1 MDATTIKGY
10 IVNKN
15 VPDFLIFTGP
25 EWAVQKIYIDK
36 IAEVMQLDLKYI
48 ESISDIYGSLRAK
61 QFITNNSL
69 YIVRDDKD
77 IQTNEK
83 LQSEISSGILGNN
96 ILILLLTTVD
106 KRLKF
111 YKQYKD
117 TICEFDALKPAILK
131 KYIQKEIN
139 LSDKNCDKL
148 MEVCEYDYGRCLL
161 EIDKIERYHQGH
173 RLPADGYYDSVF
185 EDLLKDGTIY
195 QPPKDAIFDLV
206 DAILDRKVNDSFNLL
221 RQSYAVGE
229 ATMVMLSVLYNNTKA
244 VLQVQSCQSND
255 ISKSTGLTGWQ
266 IMNAKKHLNH
276 YCNGELVHI
285 MRLVRECEKG
295 IKTGQYEDSTVME
308 YILVNVL

>member
-48 ESISDIYGSLRAK
+48 ESISDIYSSLRAK

-111 YKQYKD
+111 YKTY
-117 TICEFDALKPAILK
+117 IERIVEFNSLKPAILK
-131 KYIQKEIN
+131 KYIQKEISLN
-139 LSDKNCDKL
+139 DRNIDKL
-148 MEVCEYDYGRCLL
+148 MEVCNYDYGQCLL
-161 EIDKIERYHQGH
+161 EIDKIRRY
-173 RLPADGYYDSVF
+173 
-185 EDLLKDGTIY
+185 T
-195 QPPKDAIFDLV
+195 DA
-206 DAILDRKVNDSFNLL
+206 RNM
-221 RQSYAVGE
+221 E
-229 ATMVMLSVLYNNTKA
+229 
-244 VLQVQSCQSND
+244 
-255 ISKSTGLTGWQ
+255 IS
-266 IMNAKKHLNH
+266 
-276 YCNGELVHI
+276 
-285 MRLVRECEKG
+285 
-295 IKTGQYEDSTVME
+295 
-308 YILVNVL
+308 